1 MEVAIVVDALP
12 IFEALELDLTR
23 LLFFRFFDLLAC
35 VGEAAEIQM
44 IENVELQSPDNVGGV
59 FDVARLLETLEG
71 DGSDVVVAVE
81 AADDEKGG
89 VGIALEL
96 FKLANGIV
104 NAEFGG
110 VF

>member
-1 MEVAIVVDALP
+1 MP
-12 IFEALELDLTR
+12 ILETFELDLAR
-23 LLFFRFFDLLAC
+23 LAFLGLVDFSARFGDEFAAFDF
-35 VGEAAEIQM
+35 VH
-44 IENVELQSPDNVGGV
+44 NVELKCPDNVGGV
-59 FDVARLLETLEG
+59 LDVARLLETLEG